1 MLDRDSSH
9 FFGRARHLNH
19 EGPEAMQAFVSRH
32 RAFFILMVV
41 MVAQLLLLSVQIT
54 RNQNVRLIQVWA
66 VRAFDPFERSV
77 HWTVSKTTGTW
88 RNFTGL
94 WGAQKQNQ
102 ELTREL
108 AAARSQILQLSQQAS
123 EADRLRALLD
133 FKNRSPFQT
142 VAAEVIASSP
152 GERSNAIFIGKGLDA
167 GFSADLAVI
176 TPAGVVG
183 KIIAVFPHSAQV
195 LLITD
200 PSSGLGCILEK
211 TRIQGVMKGS
221 GQSYGQLHYIMN
233 NQPVSVGDMVL
244 TSGLDQIYP
253 QGLPVGTVTRASP
266 GNIYKDILVAPAA
279 GLDRL
284 ETVLVVPKSAA
295 QEQVPVKNGPPGH

>member
-1 MLDRDSSH
+1 MVDRDST
-9 FFGRARHLNH
+9 HLFSPAHHLSH

-32 RAFFILMVV
+32 RAFFILLAV

-66 VRAFDPFERSV
+66 VEAFEPFERSV
-77 HWTVSKTTGTW
+77 HWTVNKTTGTW
-88 RNFTGL
+88 RNFAGL

-102 ELTREL
+102 ALRAEL
-108 AAARSQILQLSQQAS
+108 AAARAHALELSEKAA

-133 FKNRSPFQT
+133 FKNQLSFQT

-152 GERSNAIFIGKGLDA
+152 GERSKAVYIGKGLDF
-167 GFSADLAVI
+167 GLGTDLAVI
-176 TPAGVVG
+176 TPMGIVG

-200 PSSGLGCILEK
+200 ASSGVGCVLEK
-211 TRIQGVMKGS
+211 SRVEGVLKGT
-221 GQSYGQLHYIMN
+221 GQNLTHLLYVMN
-233 NQPVSVGDMVL
+233 DRDVSVGELVL

-253 QGLPVGTVTRASP
+253 QGLPVGTVTRATP
-266 GNIYKDILVAPAA
+266 GNIYKDIVVTPAA
-279 GLDRL
+279 QLDRL
-284 ETVLVVPKSAA
+284 ETVLVVTKTVSSNPKTI
-295 QEQVPVKNGPPGH
+295 K

>member
-9 FFGRARHLNH
+9 FFGRASHLNH

-133 FKNRSPFQT
+133 FKKQSPFQT

-200 PSSGLGCILEK
+200 PSSGVGCILEK

-233 NQPVSVGDMVL
+233 NQPVPVGDMVL

-253 QGLPVGTVTRASP
+253 QGLPVGSVTRTAP
-266 GNIYKDILVAPAA
+266 GNIYRDILVAPTAA
-279 GLDRL
+279 LDRL
-284 ETVLVVPKSAA
+284 ETVLVVPKSSAH
-295 QEQVPVKNGPPGH
+295 EQVPAKNGPPGH